1 MAYGLQVYNINGIMT
16 LNTNQRLFRVA
27 TDIKITLPIAANTAY
42 YITYPGI
49 VNDGT
54 WIVSWYRPN
63 FLTVTIETGRI
74 KYISTR
80 LIANLAENLP
90 YTRVSILRY

>member
-1 MAYGLQVYNINGIMT
+1 MSYGLQVYNINGIMT

-54 WIVSWYRPN
+54 WIVSWYRPDYM
-63 FLTVTIETGRI
+63 TVTIETGRI

-80 LIANLAENLP
+80 TLIKDDAYLP
-90 YTRVSILRY
+90 YTRVTILRY